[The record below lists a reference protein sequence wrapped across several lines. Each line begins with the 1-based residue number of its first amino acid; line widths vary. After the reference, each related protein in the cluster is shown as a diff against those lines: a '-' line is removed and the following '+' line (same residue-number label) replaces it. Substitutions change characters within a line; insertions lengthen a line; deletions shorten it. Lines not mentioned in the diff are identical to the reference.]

1 VFISV
6 TLKLPAKLKVRIAR
20 AAKQKGQSTQRWM
33 LEAIEHEVE
42 RRERFLT
49 YVKQAQHPDLNLGPF
64 EEIDA
69 RNRVRFWLDQL
80 STDKTTAKNQGK
92 SAGKKMA
99 RTALRRAR

>member
-42 RRERFLT
+42 RRERFLA
-49 YVKQAQHPDLNLGPF
+49 YVRQAQHVDLDPV
-64 EEIDA
+64 EEIEA

-80 STDKTTAKNQGK
+80 S
-92 SAGKKMA
+92 AGKRVTRAAA
-99 RTALRRAR
+99 RRMR

>member
-42 RRERFLT
+42 RRERFLA
-49 YVKQAQHPDLNLGPF
+49 YVKQAQHMDPGVGPV
-64 EEIDA
+64 EEIEA
-69 RNRVRFWLDQL
+69 RNRVRFWLEQL
-80 STDKTTAKNQGK
+80 ST
-92 SAGKKMA
+92 GKKVTRSA
-99 RTALRRAR
+99 ARRAR

>member
-20 AAKQKGQSTQRWM
+20 AAKLKGQSTQRWM
-33 LEAIEHEVE
+33 LESIEHEVE
-42 RRERFLT
+42 RRERFLA
-49 YVKQAQHPDLNLGPF
+49 YVKQAQNADLNLGPV

-80 STDKTTAKNQGK
+80 SNGK
-92 SAGKKMA
+92 RVTRAA
-99 RTALRRAR
+99 PRRIR

>member
-42 RRERFLT
+42 RRERFLA
-49 YVKQAQHPDLNLGPF
+49 YVKQAQHMDLDVDPV
-64 EEIDA
+64 EEIEA

-80 STDKTTAKNQGK
+80 S
-92 SAGKKMA
+92 AGKRVTRAAA
-99 RTALRRAR
+99 RRMR

>member
-42 RRERFLT
+42 GRERFLA
-49 YVKQAQHPDLNLGPF
+49 YVRQAQREDLNLGLI
-64 EEIDA
+64 EETDA
-69 RNRVRFWLDQL
+69 RNRVRLWLEKL
-80 STDKTTAKNQGK
+80 ASEKRVPRL
-92 SAGKKMA
+92 MP
-99 RTALRRAR
+99 RRAR